1 MKKLLYI
8 SILGLFLTGCGDGM
22 PPSCDSKDTK
32 KLLNQIM
39 ATQGGGQL
47 SFINISD
54 QLTLNEDKEQ
64 KRYLCQANVSFGGNG
79 AFPVKY
85 SVFLD
90 PKNKNQFFV
99 QIVN

>member
-8 SILGLFLTGCGDGM
+8 SILGFFLTGCGDGM
-22 PPSCDSKDTK
+22 PPSCDSKDAK
-32 KLLNQIM
+32 KLLNEII
-39 ATQGGGQL
+39 TKQGGGQF

-79 AFPVKY
+79 SFPVKY

-90 PKNKNQFFV
+90 KKNKNYFFV
-99 QIVN
+99 KIVN

>member
-8 SILGLFLTGCGDGM
+8 SILGLFLTGWGDGM
-22 PPSCDSKDTK
+22 PPSCDSTETK

-39 ATQGGGQL
+39 AKQGGGQL

-90 PKNKNQFFV
+90 KKNKNQFFV

>member
-1 MKKLLYI
+1 MKKLLSI

-39 ATQGGGQL
+39 AKQGGGQL
-47 SFINISD
+47 SFINISE

-90 PKNKNQFFV
+90 KKNKNQFFV

>member
-39 ATQGGGQL
+39 AKQGGGQL

-64 KRYLCQANVSFGGNG
+64 KRYLCQANVSFDGNG

-90 PKNKNQFFV
+90 QKNKNQFFV